1 MSNSSGSYRSTDQAA
16 MRAYDKLPPAARKA
30 LADAAFNWAPQPIVT
45 KWNRGYVG
53 YKTGPDIARKVVEWD
68 ADRIAKDRSRVWG
81 VKGDAAKIKGKR

>member
-1 MSNSSGSYRSTDQAA
+1 MSNSSGSYYSTTQNT

-45 KWNRGYVG
+45 KWNRGCAG
-53 YKTGPDIARKVVEWD
+53 YKTGPDIARKISEWD

-81 VKGDAAKIKGKR
+81 IKGGAGKIRGKR